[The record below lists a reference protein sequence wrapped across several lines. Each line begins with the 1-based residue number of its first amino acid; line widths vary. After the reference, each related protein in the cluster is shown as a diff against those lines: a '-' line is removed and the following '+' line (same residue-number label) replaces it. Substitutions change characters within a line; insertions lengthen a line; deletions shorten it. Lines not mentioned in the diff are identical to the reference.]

1 MRGEGSVYERKDGYW
16 VAQYKGQYR
25 YAKTK
30 KDAKKKLLDL
40 LSAGEVLQQPNRTTV
55 ASFMDRFMDRWIA
68 FAERN
73 LKLPTVKRYR
83 EALEIYVKPNLGT
96 MKIQKVDA
104 LTVQQMYSN
113 MLRSGLSPATIKLV
127 HCVLSSAFK
136 RAVKWGM
143 LQHNILENVES
154 PKIFRKEVEVFTPEE
169 VQALLSAATR
179 DRLHAAY
186 ILAFSTGIRGGKL
199 LGLEH
204 KHLNLDAG
212 TLDVK
217 QTITLNG

>member
-1 MRGEGSVYERKDGYW
+1 MRGEGSVYERKHGYW

-40 LSAGEVLQQPNRTTV
+40 LTAGEVLQQPNRTTV
-55 ASFMDRFMDRWIA
+55 ASFKDRWIA
-68 FAERN
+68 FAEQN
-73 LKLPTVKRYR
+73 LKPPTVKRYR

-104 LTVQQMYSN
+104 LIVQQMYSN

-127 HCVLSSAFK
+127 HSVLSSAFK

-143 LQHNILENVES
+143 LQHNIIENVES
-154 PKIFRKEVEVFTPEE
+154 PKILRKEVEVFTPEE
-169 VQALLSAATR
+169 VQALLSAATG

-186 ILAFSTGIRGGKL
+186 ILAFRTGIRGG
-199 LGLEH
+199 H
-204 KHLNLDAG
+204 Y
-212 TLDVK
+212 
-217 QTITLNG
+217 